1 MSLNTLAWIQNTV
14 TKKMIH
20 LEKIHTSCNKGFI
33 NIKGTVKSKDREV
46 VPLHGMTST

>member
-1 MSLNTLAWIQNTV
+1 MSLNTLAWIQNTM
-14 TKKMIH
+14 TKKMSH

-46 VPLHGMTST
+46 FPLHGMTST